1 MASKNEKYSKM
12 EANDAI
18 IAAGIG
24 GGVAVYFYYIL
35 GQSSDGLIAESFV
48 RWRWL
53 LLIIFPLLAAL
64 GLQIAFLIGK
74 KFPAIY
80 QLAKFLLVGAMA
92 AILDL
97 ALLNLFMVLSGAA
110 SGAGFNVAKGIS
122 FAAATSLKYFPDKLW
137 AFKNKNRQNLKRE
150 FGKFFAITLAGL
162 ALNIF
167 IADIIV
173 NQIGSQWGIPAE
185 LWANLGGIGAIMA
198 VFIFNFFGY
207 KILVFKK

>member
-1 MASKNEKYSKM
+1 MNR
-12 EANDAI
+12 NDAI

-35 GQSSDGLIAESFV
+35 GQSSGGLIAESFV

-97 ALLNLFMVLSGAA
+97 ALLNLFMILSGAA
-110 SGAGFNVAKGIS
+110 SGAGFNAAKGIS

-167 IADIIV
+167 IADVIV
-173 NQIGSQWGIPAE
+173 NQIVPQWGIGAE

-207 KILVFKK
+207 KILVFEKK

>member
-35 GQSSDGLIAESFV
+35 GQSSGGLIAESFV

-53 LLIIFPLLAAL
+53 LLIIFPLLADL

-97 ALLNLFMVLSGAA
+97 ALLNLFMILSGAA
-110 SGAGFNVAKGIS
+110 SGAGCRSAQNHKEVKQGQIKYRGHRSHQQKFGQLVNCRKLFADQKRNLQAEIRKQRKNDQQKPS
-122 FAAATSLKYFPDKLW
+122 PSDETFRYQAARRLSQNIIKINRHAAADTRGNDCVICLHF
-137 AFKNKNRQNLKRE
+137 
-150 FGKFFAITLAGL
+150 
-162 ALNIF
+162 
-167 IADIIV
+167 
-173 NQIGSQWGIPAE
+173 
-185 LWANLGGIGAIMA
+185 
-198 VFIFNFFGY
+198 
-207 KILVFKK
+207 

>member
-1 MASKNEKYSKM
+1 MNR
-12 EANDAI
+12 NDAI

-35 GQSSDGLIAESFV
+35 GQSSGGLIPESFT

-53 LLIIFPLLAAL
+53 LLVVFPLLAIL

-74 KFPAIY
+74 KIPTIY
-80 QLAKFLLVGAMA
+80 QLAKFLLVGALA

-97 ALLNLFMVLSGAA
+97 GMLNIFMNLGGAA
-110 SGAGFNVAKGIS
+110 SGAGFNIAKGLS
-122 FAAATSLKYFPDKLW
+122 FAIATSLKYFPDKRW
-137 AFKNKNRQNLKRE
+137 AFKNKNRENLKRE

-167 IADIIV
+167 IANIIV
-173 NQIGSQWGIPAE
+173 NQIGPQWEIGAE